1 MINKDDIPKLKLITT
16 LLELSKNES
25 KSDYIDIAKGRH
37 KIPRTFKD
45 IIKTAKRIK

>member
-1 MINKDDIPKLKLITT
+1 MTNKDDIPKLKLITT